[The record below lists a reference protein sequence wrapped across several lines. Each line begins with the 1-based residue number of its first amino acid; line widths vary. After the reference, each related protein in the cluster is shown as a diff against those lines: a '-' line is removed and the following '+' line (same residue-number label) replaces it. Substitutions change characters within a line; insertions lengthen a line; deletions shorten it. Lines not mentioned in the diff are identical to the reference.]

1 MKVFDCL
8 FRKNW
13 YFSQLLVFFH
23 HGVTIATIIFLPYF
37 YMIMA
42 LNGMDLDCNEQ
53 DTPEYIYLDIL
64 IILLIHLMTNISY
77 FI

>member
-1 MKVFDCL
+1 
-8 FRKNW
+8 
-13 YFSQLLVFFH
+13 
-23 HGVTIATIIFLPYF
+23 
-37 YMIMA
+37 MIMA

-77 FI
+77 FILFLLLN